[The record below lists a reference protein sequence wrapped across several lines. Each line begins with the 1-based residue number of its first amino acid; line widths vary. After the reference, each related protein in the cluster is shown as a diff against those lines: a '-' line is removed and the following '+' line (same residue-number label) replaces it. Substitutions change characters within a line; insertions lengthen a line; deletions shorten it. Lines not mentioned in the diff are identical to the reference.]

1 MGTNKRRTHQ
11 DRRGGTIGLDQFEG
25 RNSGR
30 LKKKMIKKRGSWIR
44 TATTISLIGGSEE
57 SYKWEIKCQV
67 SRKGKIT
74 TEADKSILCVID
86 PLKTISR
93 VMDRKWFI
101 RHCGV
106 EYMSNKEVDH
116 DWKSDPIWCR
126 VVSPMENGGRRE
138 VQSGKRRNSFVETE
152 EWLQELY
159 PGERR

>member
-1 MGTNKRRTHQ
+1 
-11 DRRGGTIGLDQFEG
+11 
-25 RNSGR
+25 
-30 LKKKMIKKRGSWIR
+30 MIKKRGSWIR

-74 TEADKSILCVID
+74 TEADKSILRVID

-101 RHCGV
+101 RHCGE
-106 EYMSNKEVDH
+106 EYMSDKEVDH
-116 DWKSDPIWCR
+116 DWESNPIWCH